1 MAIAAPVGRL
11 HGSQR
16 LYAGAALGIGALVFA
31 GFAPS
36 YYLRAFFSA
45 RHLTPLAHVHGVL
58 MTGWIVLFAI
68 QAALI
73 SKGRIA
79 RHRRLGVFGAAL
91 ASALVLVGSLT
102 VAAAIQRRFPGIDAA
117 RFARIFVE
125 FDGLSLWTFGALVL
139 AAILWRVRSDVH
151 KRLMLCATAA
161 LLPPAVGR
169 IAEHLLPGSD
179 DWNLAIAAIVTSAF
193 VLVCALADT
202 LRLGRV
208 HAAMAWGAASVL
220 AVNLLTRLAQLGD

>member
-1 MAIAAPVGRL
+1 MAIAAPVARP

-16 LYAGAALGIGALVFA
+16 LYAGAAVGVAALVFA

-36 YYLRAFFSA
+36 YYLRAFFNS

-58 MTGWIVLFAI
+58 MTGWIVLFAT
-68 QAALI
+68 QAILVRKGCVAL
-73 SKGRIA
+73 
-79 RHRRLGVFGAAL
+79 HRRLGICGAAL
-91 ASALVLVGSLT
+91 AAAIVPVGSLT
-102 VAAAIQRRFPGIDAA
+102 VAAAIRRRFPGVDLA

-125 FDGLSLWTFGALVL
+125 FDGLSLSVFGALVL
-139 AAILWRVRSDVH
+139 AAVLWRARADVH
-151 KRLMLCATAA
+151 KRVMLCATVA

-169 IAEHLLPGSD
+169 IAEHLAPAS

-202 LRLGRV
+202 LRNGRV
-208 HAAMAWGAASVL
+208 HVAMAWGAASVL
-220 AVNLLTRLAQLGD
+220 GANLLTRLAQLGD